1 MSKRKREN
9 IKRRLSQIRI
19 GLNSNSNS
27 NSNKTANYPLTTKQ
41 QNNLSSRLEKSLDRV
56 NERINMLKFL
66 HRSIR
71 VNHTGFNKMTP
82 QERMKRYNNAQNTL
96 NKVERQQ
103 KIAISLKKEILS
115 LMRNV
120 KRMTGRNLNSNS
132 NSNSN

>member
-120 KRMTGRNLNSNS
+120 KRMTGRNSNS

>member
-1 MSKRKREN
+1 MSKRKHEN
-9 IKRRLSQIRI
+9 IKRRLSQIRV

-66 HRSIR
+66 HRSIL

-103 KIAISLKKEILS
+103 KIAINLKKEILS

-120 KRMTGRNLNSNS
+120 KRMTGRNSNS

>member
-1 MSKRKREN
+1 MSKRKHEN

-19 GLNSNSNS
+19 GSNSNSNS
-27 NSNKTANYPLTTKQ
+27 NSNKTVNYPLTTKQ
-41 QNNLSSRLEKSLDRV
+41 QNNLSSRLEKSLDRI
-56 NERINMLKFL
+56 NERLNMLKFL

-103 KIAISLKKEILS
+103 KIAIDLKKEILS

-120 KRMTGRNLNSNS
+120 KRMTGRNSNS
-132 NSNSN
+132 NSN

>member
-1 MSKRKREN
+1 MSKRKHEN
-9 IKRRLSQIRI
+9 IKRRLSQIRV

-27 NSNKTANYPLTTKQ
+27 NSNKTVNYPLTTKQ

-56 NERINMLKFL
+56 NERLNMLKFL

-103 KIAISLKKEILS
+103 KIAINLKKEILS

-120 KRMTGRNLNSNS
+120 KRMTGRNSNS
-132 NSNSN
+132 NSN

>member
-1 MSKRKREN
+1 MSKRKHEN
-9 IKRRLSQIRI
+9 IKRRLSQIRV

-27 NSNKTANYPLTTKQ
+27 NSNKTVNYPLTTKQ

-56 NERINMLKFL
+56 NERLNMLKFL

-103 KIAISLKKEILS
+103 KIAIDLKKEILS

-120 KRMTGRNLNSNS
+120 KRMTGRNSNS

>member
-1 MSKRKREN
+1 MSKRKHEN
-9 IKRRLSQIRI
+9 IKRRLSQIRV

-27 NSNKTANYPLTTKQ
+27 NSNKTVNYPLTTKQ

-66 HRSIR
+66 HRSIL

-103 KIAISLKKEILS
+103 KIAINLKKEILS

-120 KRMTGRNLNSNS
+120 KRMTGRNSNS

>member
-132 NSNSN
+132 N

>member
-41 QNNLSSRLEKSLDRV
+41 QNNLSSRLEKSLDRI
-56 NERINMLKFL
+56 NERLNMLKFL

-120 KRMTGRNLNSNS
+120 KRMTGRNSNS

>member
-1 MSKRKREN
+1 MSKRKHEN
-9 IKRRLSQIRI
+9 IKRRLSQISI
-19 GLNSNSNS
+19 GSNSNSNS

-120 KRMTGRNLNSNS
+120 KRMTGRNSNS

>member
-1 MSKRKREN
+1 MSKRKHEN

-19 GLNSNSNS
+19 GSNSNSNS
-27 NSNKTANYPLTTKQ
+27 NSNKTVNYPLTTKQ

-132 NSNSN
+132 NSN

>member
-1 MSKRKREN
+1 MSKRKHEN

-132 NSNSN
+132 NSN

>member
-1 MSKRKREN
+1 
-9 IKRRLSQIRI
+9 
-19 GLNSNSNS
+19 
-27 NSNKTANYPLTTKQ
+27 
-41 QNNLSSRLEKSLDRV
+41 
-56 NERINMLKFL
+56 MLKFL

-103 KIAISLKKEILS
+103 KKAIYVKKEILS

-132 NSNSN
+132 NSN

>member
-1 MSKRKREN
+1 MSKRKHEN

-19 GLNSNSNS
+19 GSNSNSNS
-27 NSNKTANYPLTTKQ
+27 NSNKTVNYPLTTKQ

-56 NERINMLKFL
+56 NERLNMLKFL

-103 KIAISLKKEILS
+103 KIAINLKKEILS

-120 KRMTGRNLNSNS
+120 KRMTGRNSNS
-132 NSNSN
+132 NSN

>member
-27 NSNKTANYPLTTKQ
+27 NSNKTVNYPLTTKQ

-103 KIAISLKKEILS
+103 KKAIYVKKEILS

-132 NSNSN
+132 NSN

>member
-1 MSKRKREN
+1 MSKRKHEN

-19 GLNSNSNS
+19 GSNSNSNS
-27 NSNKTANYPLTTKQ
+27 NSNKTVNYPLTTKQ
-41 QNNLSSRLEKSLDRV
+41 QNNLSSRLEKALDRV
-56 NERINMLKFL
+56 KERINMLKSL

-103 KIAISLKKEILS
+103 KIAIYLQKEILS

-120 KRMTGRNLNSNS
+120 KRRNSNS
-132 NSNSN
+132 NSNSNSN

>member
-1 MSKRKREN
+1 MSKRKHEN

-19 GLNSNSNS
+19 GSNSNSNS
-27 NSNKTANYPLTTKQ
+27 NSNKTVNYPLTTKQ
-41 QNNLSSRLEKSLDRV
+41 QNNLSSRLEKSLDRI
-56 NERINMLKFL
+56 NERLNMLKFL

-103 KIAISLKKEILS
+103 KKAIYVKKEILS

-132 NSNSN
+132 NSN

>member
-1 MSKRKREN
+1 MSKRKHEN
-9 IKRRLSQIRI
+9 IKRHLSQIRI
-19 GLNSNSNS
+19 GSNSNSNS
-27 NSNKTANYPLTTKQ
+27 NSNKTVNYPLTTKQ
-41 QNNLSSRLEKSLDRV
+41 QKNLLSRLEKALDKV
-56 NERINMLKFL
+56 KERINMLKSL

-103 KIAISLKKEILS
+103 KIAIYLQKEILS

-120 KRMTGRNLNSNS
+120 KRNSNS
-132 NSNSN
+132 NSN

>member
-1 MSKRKREN
+1 MSKRKHEN

-19 GLNSNSNS
+19 GSNSNSNS
-27 NSNKTANYPLTTKQ
+27 NSNKTVNDPLTTKQ
-41 QNNLSSRLEKSLDRV
+41 QNNLLSRLEKALDKV
-56 NERINMLKFL
+56 KERINMLKSL

-82 QERMKRYNNAQNTL
+82 QERMKRYNNVHNTL

-103 KIAISLKKEILS
+103 KIAIYLQKEILS

-120 KRMTGRNLNSNS
+120 KRNSNS
-132 NSNSN
+132 NSN

>member
-132 NSNSN
+132 NSN

>member
-1 MSKRKREN
+1 MSKRKHEN

-19 GLNSNSNS
+19 GSNSNS
-27 NSNKTANYPLTTKQ
+27 NSNKTVNYPLTTKQ
-41 QNNLSSRLEKSLDRV
+41 QNNLSSRLEKSLDRI
-56 NERINMLKFL
+56 NERLNMLKFL

-103 KIAISLKKEILS
+103 KKAIYVKKEILS

-120 KRMTGRNLNSNS
+120 KRMTGRNSNS
-132 NSNSN
+132 NSN

>member
-1 MSKRKREN
+1 MSKRKHEN

-120 KRMTGRNLNSNS
+120 KRMTGRNSNS

>member
-1 MSKRKREN
+1 MSKRKHEN

-19 GLNSNSNS
+19 GSNSNSNS
-27 NSNKTANYPLTTKQ
+27 NSNKTVNYPLTTKQ
-41 QNNLSSRLEKSLDRV
+41 QNNLSSRLEKSLDRI
-56 NERINMLKFL
+56 NERLNMLKFL

-132 NSNSN
+132 NSN

>member
-41 QNNLSSRLEKSLDRV
+41 QNNLSSRLEKSLDRI
-56 NERINMLKFL
+56 NERLNMLKFL

-132 NSNSN
+132 NSN

>member
-1 MSKRKREN
+1 MSKRKHEN

-27 NSNKTANYPLTTKQ
+27 NSNKTVNYPLTTKQ

-132 NSNSN
+132 NSN

>member
-120 KRMTGRNLNSNS
+120 KRMTGRNSNS
-132 NSNSN
+132 N

>member
-1 MSKRKREN
+1 MSKRKHEN
-9 IKRRLSQIRI
+9 IKRRLSQIRV

-27 NSNKTANYPLTTKQ
+27 NSNKTVNYPLTTKQ

-56 NERINMLKFL
+56 NERLNMLKFL

-103 KIAISLKKEILS
+103 KKAIYVKKEILS

-120 KRMTGRNLNSNS
+120 KRMTGRNSNS
-132 NSNSN
+132 NSN

>member
-120 KRMTGRNLNSNS
+120 KRMTGRNSNS
-132 NSNSN
+132 NSN

>member
-1 MSKRKREN
+1 MSKRKHEK
-9 IKRRLSQIRI
+9 IQRRLSQVRI
-19 GLNSNSNS
+19 GSNSNS
-27 NSNKTANYPLTTKQ
+27 NSNKTVNYPLTTKQ
-41 QNNLSSRLEKSLDRV
+41 QNNLLSRLEKALDRV
-56 NERINMLKFL
+56 KERINMLKSL

-103 KIAISLKKEILS
+103 KIAIYLQKEILS

-120 KRMTGRNLNSNS
+120 KRRNSNS
-132 NSNSN
+132 NSNSNSN

>member
-1 MSKRKREN
+1 MSKRKHEN
-9 IKRRLSQIRI
+9 IKRRLSQIRV

-27 NSNKTANYPLTTKQ
+27 NSNKTVNYPLTTKQ

-56 NERINMLKFL
+56 NERLNMLKFL

-120 KRMTGRNLNSNS
+120 KRMTGRNSNS
-132 NSNSN
+132 NSN

>member
-103 KIAISLKKEILS
+103 KKAIYMKKEILS

-132 NSNSN
+132 NSN

>member
-1 MSKRKREN
+1 MSKRKHEN

-19 GLNSNSNS
+19 GSNSNSNS
-27 NSNKTANYPLTTKQ
+27 NSNKTVNYPLTTKQ

-103 KIAISLKKEILS
+103 KKAIYVKKEILS

-120 KRMTGRNLNSNS
+120 KRMTGRNSNS

>member
-1 MSKRKREN
+1 MSKRKHEN

-19 GLNSNSNS
+19 GSNSNSNS
-27 NSNKTANYPLTTKQ
+27 NSNKTVNYPLTTKQ
-41 QNNLSSRLEKSLDRV
+41 QNNLSSRLEKSLDRI
-56 NERINMLKFL
+56 NERLNMLKFL

-103 KIAISLKKEILS
+103 KKAIYVKKEILS

-120 KRMTGRNLNSNS
+120 KRMTGRNSNS
-132 NSNSN
+132 NSN

>member
-19 GLNSNSNS
+19 GSNSNSNS
-27 NSNKTANYPLTTKQ
+27 NSNKTVNYPLTTKQ

-120 KRMTGRNLNSNS
+120 KRMTGRNSNS

>member
-1 MSKRKREN
+1 MSKRKHEN
-9 IKRRLSQIRI
+9 IKRRLSQIRV

-27 NSNKTANYPLTTKQ
+27 NSNKTVNYPLTTKQ
-41 QNNLSSRLEKSLDRV
+41 QNNLSSRLEKSLDRI
-56 NERINMLKFL
+56 NERLNMLKFL

-103 KIAISLKKEILS
+103 KIAIDLKKEILS

-120 KRMTGRNLNSNS
+120 KRMTGRNSNS
-132 NSNSN
+132 NSN

>member
-115 LMRNV
+115 LRSV
-120 KRMTGRNLNSNS
+120 HSS
-132 NSNSN
+132 

>member
-1 MSKRKREN
+1 MSKRKHEN

-19 GLNSNSNS
+19 GSNSNS
-27 NSNKTANYPLTTKQ
+27 NSNKTVNYPLTTKQ

-132 NSNSN
+132 NSN

>member
-1 MSKRKREN
+1 MSKRKHEN
-9 IKRRLSQIRI
+9 IKRRLSQIRV

-27 NSNKTANYPLTTKQ
+27 NSNKTVNYPLTTKQ

-56 NERINMLKFL
+56 NERINMLNFL
-66 HRSIR
+66 HKSIR

-103 KIAISLKKEILS
+103 KIAIDLKKEILS

-120 KRMTGRNLNSNS
+120 KRMTGRNSNS
-132 NSNSN
+132 NSN